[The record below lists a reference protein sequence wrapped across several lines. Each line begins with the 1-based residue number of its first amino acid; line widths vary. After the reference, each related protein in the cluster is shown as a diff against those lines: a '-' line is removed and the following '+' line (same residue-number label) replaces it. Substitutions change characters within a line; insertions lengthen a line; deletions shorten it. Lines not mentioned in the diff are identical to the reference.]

1 MWSRRQIREIK
12 HETGRR
18 ALDLFPAKGLGAG
31 RQEKPRVEVLCLTV
45 PQTDTGRRGEKP
57 KVLE

>member
-1 MWSRRQIREIK
+1 MRPDAERQ
-12 HETGRR
+12 
-18 ALDLFPAKGLGAG
+18 DLVPAKGLGAG

-45 PQTDTGRRGEKP
+45 PQSDTGRRGEKP